1 MLDLS
6 YLLGS
11 NGFSQFK
18 YFKMQPLLCRC
29 FSLREHTD
37 RGASYNDGVRQPV
50 YTPHREPVKSSICS
64 SPGPGSTPP
73 PQYSRHLNHSQHR
86 QHAARSS
93 LSFSTTSRLASP
105 SPPPL
110 PPPPP
115 PRRGHNEALR
125 RNISSSFGSLSLRS
139 AISTTGPW
147 GNVAALS
154 HTASVI
160 R

>member
-1 MLDLS
+1 MQPPHC
-6 YLLGS
+6 GC
-11 NGFSQFK
+11 FSQ
-18 YFKMQPLLCRC
+18 
-29 FSLREHTD
+29 REHTD
-37 RGASYNDGVRQPV
+37 RGASYNDGVHQPV
-50 YTPHREPVKSSICS
+50 YTPHGEPVKSSICS
-64 SPGPGSTPP
+64 SPGPSSTPPP

-86 QHAARSS
+86 RHAARSS

-110 PPPPP
+110 PPPP
-115 PRRGHNEALR
+115 RRGHNEALR
-125 RNISSSFGSLSLRS
+125 RNISSSFGSPSLRS